1 MAKLT
6 DVAAIAEIVAS
17 IGVILSLIFVGLELS
32 EGNRETSA
40 ATAQAASD
48 QTMFLQAEILRYSD
62 TWQKVLDGAPLED
75 GEENR
80 RGIVLFDMVMTEN
93 ENRFQQFDMGYL
105 EDLRGNLETFVAL
118 PIYDQW
124 KASPGANSKSPE
136 FLELLDG
143 MRPAKTR

>member
-6 DVAAIAEIVAS
+6 DVASIAEIVAS
-17 IGVILSLIFVGLELS
+17 ICVILSLIFVGLELS

-48 QTMFLQAEILRYSD
+48 QTMFLQSEILRYAD
-62 TWQKVLDGAPLED
+62 TWQKVLDGAPLEL

-93 ENRFQQFDMGYL
+93 ENRFQQYDSGYL
-105 EDLRGNLETFVAL
+105 EDRRSNLDTFVAL

-124 KASPGANSKSPE
+124 RASPGGNSKSPE
-136 FLELLDG
+136 YLEFLDELG
-143 MRPAKTR
+143 SSKIR

>member
-6 DVAAIAEIVAS
+6 DVASIAEIVAS
-17 IGVILSLIFVGLELS
+17 ICVILSLIFVGLELS

-48 QTMFLQAEILRYSD
+48 QTMFLQSEILRYAD
-62 TWQKVLDGAPLED
+62 TWQKVLDGTPLEL

-93 ENRFQQFDMGYL
+93 ENRFQQYDSGYL
-105 EDLRGNLETFVAL
+105 EDRRSNLDTFVSL

-124 KASPGANSKSPE
+124 RASPGGNSKSPE
-136 FLELLDG
+136 YLEFLDELG
-143 MRPAKTR
+143 SSKIR